1 LRQCE
6 ILHNDIKPH
15 NVLLFKLDLG
25 RAFQWQTKLSDFGS
39 SNSAHDPRRWLVCTP
54 DYAAPELLRTV
65 ALDVTGHGTIY
76 PYTYASDAWSIR
88 ITLAELLSE
97 DASRCAVAAAENPK
111 TTLYE
116 GYLSSLQGFVAE
128 LGSSMHNASCMDAMS
143 GTHSG
148 IALVSELVQMDASA
162 RTPVAAALQHPWF
175 TEAGTAAPLTV
186 HGKDQCTMWLLSSLS
201 LALARAFCLLVGI
214 RGYHGVKWL
223 GPQIRKS
230 MDILRGQAA
239 GFKEWGICLAEAFVK
254 ESMNQPEGW
263 AAHQAGWHR
272 FYSGG
277 PTSTSTITDYL
288 PTTYFLLL
296 HTTYNLLPTTY

>member
-15 NVLLFKLDLG
+15 NVLLLKLDLG

-39 SNSAHDPRRWLVCTP
+39 SSSAHDPRRWLVCTP
-54 DYAAPELLRTV
+54 NYAAPELLRTV
-65 ALDVTGHGTIY
+65 ALDVTGLGTIY
-76 PYTYASDAWSIR
+76 PYTYASDAWSIG
-88 ITLAELLSE
+88 IVLAELLSE
-97 DASRCAVAAAENPK
+97 DASRCAVAAAENPNM
-111 TTLYE
+111 TLYE
-116 GYLSSLQGFVAE
+116 GYLSSLQGCVAE

-143 GTHSG
+143 ETHSG

-162 RTPVAAALQHPWF
+162 RTSVAATLQHPWF

-186 HGKDQCTMWLLSSLS
+186 HGKDQCTMALLSSLG
-201 LALARAFCLLVGI
+201 LALARAFCLLVGT

-239 GFKEWGICLAEAFVK
+239 GFKEWGNCLAEAFDK
-254 ESMNQPEGW
+254 ESKNEPEGW
-263 AAHQAGWHR
+263 AVHQEGRHR

-277 PTSTSTITDYL
+277 ATTTSTTTYYLLSTIYDY
-288 PTTYFLLL
+288 LL
-296 HTTYNLLPTTY
+296 HTTY